1 MSEKK
6 LPKISPQQ
14 WIRIGL
20 AALAVLFLVLTVKNM
35 PFWQSE
41 RSEQNEPDDIM
52 GYKDSEITEIIAGEN
67 RELKQLIVYEQ
78 DLEASMDITDMFLN
92 IEWFKKKQTV
102 HLSATAEYIIDLSKI
117 NSYGISVNRNDRV
130 ITVTIPRAEL
140 KNVVIDFDKTTFDD
154 IERNIFGWG
163 DIKLTPEQTNE
174 VEKDL
179 QAALLEEASET
190 PYLSA
195 ADMAA
200 MRQVEAA
207 YRKVLTNLH
216 DDVEIIAV
224 LDMNLNN

>member
-224 LDMNLNN
+224 LDMNLNT

>member
-102 HLSATAEYIIDLSKI
+102 HLSATAEYIVDLSKI

>member
-14 WIRIGL
+14 WIRIDL

>member
-1 MSEKK
+1 
-6 LPKISPQQ
+6 
-14 WIRIGL
+14 
-20 AALAVLFLVLTVKNM
+20 
-35 PFWQSE
+35 
-41 RSEQNEPDDIM
+41 DDIM

>member
-6 LPKISPQQ
+6 LPIISPQQ

>member
-216 DDVEIIAV
+216 DAVEIIAV